1 MNHAA
6 NPNQNGLFLKILL
19 NIVFNECNNYI
30 VSDQVNFFNITY
42 KICNKINFN
51 FFKRVSFLFNIK
63 YINLY

>member
-6 NPNQNGLFLKILL
+6 IPTQNGLFL
-19 NIVFNECNNYI
+19 NIIFDECNNYI

-51 FFKRVSFLFNIK
+51 IFRGILFYLILNITSYIK
-63 YINLY
+63 Y